1 MNGTYLAQ
9 CHMFRVM
16 AGAVTLEKILVGWE
30 DNMHV
35 LNFYVF
41 LTGKKLS
48 KKGIEYSYLRPSR
61 SPVML

>member
-1 MNGTYLAQ
+1 
-9 CHMFRVM
+9 MFRVM

-41 LTGKKLS
+41 LTGKKLK
-48 KKGIEYSYLRPSR
+48 KKGLNIHIFVLAEAL
-61 SPVML
+61 

>member
-9 CHMFRVM
+9 CDMFRVM

-41 LTGKKLS
+41 LTGKKLK
-48 KKGIEYSYLRPSR
+48 KKGLNIHIFVLAEAL
-61 SPVML
+61 